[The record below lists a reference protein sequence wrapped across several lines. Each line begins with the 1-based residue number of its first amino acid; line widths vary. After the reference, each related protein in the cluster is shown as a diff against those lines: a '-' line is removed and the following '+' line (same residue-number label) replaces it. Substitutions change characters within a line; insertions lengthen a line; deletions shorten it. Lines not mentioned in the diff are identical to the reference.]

1 MLQQATSLCCN
12 KPEAD
17 VATRHVMMR
26 EAAQQACRLTPTR
39 QIRDLRHK
47 VHSPPPLRLG
57 ASGGVEA
64 GLQYCT
70 SVQVQ
75 GAEAQLLLTKLLLNH
90 LTLCT

>member
-17 VATRHVMMR
+17 VATSYVMMR
-26 EAAQQACRLTPTR
+26 DAAQQACRLTPKR
-39 QIRDLRHK
+39 QVRYLRHK
-47 VHSPPPLRLG
+47 VHGPPPLRLG

-75 GAEAQLLLTKLLLNH
+75 GTEAQLLLTKLLLNH
-90 LTLCT
+90 LTLRT